1 MSETSNRVG
10 QAPSRCDRIQSLLR
24 EVNRSHAGHPRSIVY
39 AHLCQ
44 RFNES
49 GLAPNEPA
57 FSGFVD
63 AITKG
68 NLRL

>member
-1 MSETSNRVG
+1 MSEVRARESLVE
-10 QAPSRCDRIQSLLR
+10 QVQSLLR
-24 EVNRSHAGHPRSIVY
+24 EVNESHAGQPRTIVY
-39 AHLCQ
+39 AHLCR
-44 RFNES
+44 RFKEA
-49 GLAPNEPA
+49 GLTPTEPA

>member
-1 MSETSNRVG
+1 MSEVG
-10 QAPSRCDRIQSLLR
+10 DRKNLCDRLQSLLR
-24 EVNRSHAGHPRSIVY
+24 EVNRSHAGQSHALVY

-44 RFNES
+44 RFKEA
-49 GLAPNEPA
+49 GFTPNEPA

-63 AITKG
+63 VITKG

>member
-1 MSETSNRVG
+1 MSEVRARENLVE
-10 QAPSRCDRIQSLLR
+10 QVQSLLR
-24 EVNRSHAGHPRSIVY
+24 EVNRSHAGQPRTIVY

-44 RFNES
+44 RFNER
-49 GLAPNEPA
+49 GLTPNEPA

-63 AITKG
+63 AIAKG